1 MRVVEFKTDKRVI
14 RRARELKTI
23 AVMVRMFCRAHHHVQ
38 DGLCAECN
46 SLLDY
51 ARRRLDRCPFGDAK
65 PTCNKC
71 QVHCYSAD
79 KREQVRCVMRWAGPR
94 MLRYHPILGI
104 QCLLDGRRPT
114 PRLPE
119 KKKRSSTE
127 IAPTE

>member
-23 AVMVRMFCRAHHHVQ
+23 AVMVHMFCRVHHHVQ

-46 SLLDY
+46 SLLEY

-71 QVHCYSAD
+71 LVHCYSTD
-79 KREQVRCVMRWAGPR
+79 KREQIRVVMRWAGPNSACDTAISR
-94 MLRYHPILGI
+94 GI
-104 QCLLDGRRPT
+104 GWP
-114 PRLPE
+114 
-119 KKKRSSTE
+119 SA
-127 IAPTE
+127 IYMVVAPSGPPFGP